1 MTGTPKKVLLIT
13 YYFPPSGGSGVQRTL
28 KFVKYLREFGWE
40 PVVLTAANA
49 DYPAWDQTLLQ
60 EIPRDVHVYRSR
72 IIEPYR
78 LYRKFTGR
86 QANES
91 TDIATLT
98 LDEQDKRKLSE
109 RVSEWV
115 RSALFVP
122 DARIGWLPFAVAMG
136 KKIIAAEK
144 IDVIVSSAPPYTT
157 HLIGLLLHKL
167 CGIPWVADFRDS
179 WIGWLSTPQWRP
191 KLSRALERRM
201 ETAVLT
207 KATKLLSVTPGVKE
221 DLLSRN
227 PHCRD
232 DRWHLLYN
240 GYDAED
246 FAAVTPKP
254 KAVKVTI
261 IYSGSLY
268 GNRNPEYLLRAL
280 EELQR
285 EKAPLLDKIR
295 LLFVGRI
302 GEAIVKRMQKSPVHG
317 IIERV
322 PYVTHAE
329 SLEYLLGSDIALLI
343 IDDAPENAGIL
354 TGKLFEYIGA
364 GLPILALAPQGNAA
378 DLIRQYKLG
387 LVAHPRQVEEIKQAL
402 TNMVTACTSDS
413 ARWNTAR
420 HHQFERRALTGELAT
435 ILSLVSKQPPN

>member
-1 MTGTPKKVLLIT
+1 MTGKRNKVLLIT
-13 YYFPPSGGSGVQRTL
+13 YYFPPSGGSGVQRPL
-28 KFVKYLREFGWE
+28 NFVKYLREFGWE

-49 DYPAWDQTLLQ
+49 DYPAYDQTLLQ
-60 EIPRDVHVYRSR
+60 EIPNDVHIYRSR

-86 QANES
+86 QADES

-109 RVSEWV
+109 RVAEWV

-136 KKIIAAEK
+136 KKIIAAEN
-144 IDVIVSSAPPYTT
+144 IDVVLSTAPPYTT
-157 HLIGLLLHKL
+157 HLIGLSLHKL

-201 ETAVLT
+201 EAAVL
-207 KATKLLSVTPGVKE
+207 ARASRLLSVTPGVKE

-227 PHCRD
+227 PRYRD
-232 DRWHLLYN
+232 DRWQLLYN

-246 FAAVTPKP
+246 FAGVSPGPKHD
-254 KAVKVTI
+254 KITI

-280 EELQR
+280 EELR
-285 EKAPLLDKIR
+285 KENSSLLNKIR

-302 GEAIVKRMQKSPVHG
+302 GEAIIRRMQESPVNS

-322 PYVTHAE
+322 PYVTHTA
-329 SLEYLLGSDIALLI
+329 SLQHLLGSDLALLI

-364 GLPILALAPQGNAA
+364 GLPILALAPEGNAA
-378 DLIRQYKLG
+378 DLIRQYQLG
-387 LVAHPRQVEEIKQAL
+387 LVAHPKRVEEIKQAL
-402 TNMVTACTSDS
+402 TAMVAACAGGTAS
-413 ARWNTAR
+413 WNFTKQER
-420 HHQFERRALTGELAT
+420 FERRALTGELAN
-435 ILSLVSKQPPN
+435 SLASVMKKP